1 MVNERSAKPIHGRQ
15 LPLDHSL
22 SQERKEAMASSD
34 NSLYASKLGQGTL
47 NVPGVTELGKSK
59 KQAVEGEVTRY
70 IENYTGSRSEAGK
83 QTEREI
89 ALKNR
94 REHAKDTT
102 TNFYSLV
109 TDFYEYGYGH
119 SFHFAPIYDGKS
131 LSENITIYE
140 QGVAKIL
147 KAKPGMKILV
157 SSLKIYIT
165 FWNCLLFLVYSLTGS
180 FPQHLVC
187 MYKLGKIKTSIQ

>member
-1 MVNERSAKPIHGRQ
+1 
-15 LPLDHSL
+15 
-22 SQERKEAMASSD
+22 MATSD
-34 NSLYASKLGQGTL
+34 NSLYTSKLGQGVF

-59 KQAVEGEVTRY
+59 KQVVQGEVKKY
-70 IENYTGSRSEAGK
+70 IENYSDSHAEDGQQG
-83 QTEREI
+83 ERES

-94 REHAKDTT
+94 RDHAKDVT

-131 LSENITIYE
+131 LSECLALYE

-147 KAKPGMKILV
+147 QAKPGMKILV
-157 SSLKIYIT
+157 STIY
-165 FWNCLLFLVYSLTGS
+165 
-180 FPQHLVC
+180 
-187 MYKLGKIKTSIQ
+187 